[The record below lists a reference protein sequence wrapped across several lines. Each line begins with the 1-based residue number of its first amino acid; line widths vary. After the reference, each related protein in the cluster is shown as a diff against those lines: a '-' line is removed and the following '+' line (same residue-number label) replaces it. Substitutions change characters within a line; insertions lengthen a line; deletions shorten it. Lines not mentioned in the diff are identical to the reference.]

1 MEWLYTNTAI
11 NVLASLIIVWLLCL
25 YFDKEL

>member
-1 MEWLYTNTAI
+1 MTELYANTAI
-11 NVLASLIIVWLLCL
+11 NVLAALIIVWLLCL